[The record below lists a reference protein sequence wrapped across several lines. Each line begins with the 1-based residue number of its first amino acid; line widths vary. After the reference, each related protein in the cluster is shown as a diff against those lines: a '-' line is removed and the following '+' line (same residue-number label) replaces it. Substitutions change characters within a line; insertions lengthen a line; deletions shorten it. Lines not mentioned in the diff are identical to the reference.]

1 VAEGRSPGARA
12 REPSARVDEYLAA
25 LAPKPRAA
33 LEELRQT
40 IRAAAPDAVETIA
53 YGMPAFRQ
61 DDRFLV
67 SYAAYKDHCSLF
79 PATDS
84 MKETLG
90 DRLEP
95 YVSGK
100 GTLRFRPDS
109 PIPASLVRRIVRI
122 RLEEVA
128 RAARR

>member
-1 VAEGRSPGARA
+1 VADPGSSGGSSR
-12 REPSARVDEYLAA
+12 RVAEYLAA
-25 LAPKPRAA
+25 LPPEPRAA
-33 LEELRQT
+33 LEELRRT
-40 IRAAAPDAVETIA
+40 IMAAAPDAEETIA

-61 DDRFLV
+61 DGRFLV
-67 SYAAYKDHCSLF
+67 SYAAYKDHCSMV

-109 PIPASLVRRIVRI
+109 PMPTSLVRRIVRI

-128 RAARR
+128 RATRR